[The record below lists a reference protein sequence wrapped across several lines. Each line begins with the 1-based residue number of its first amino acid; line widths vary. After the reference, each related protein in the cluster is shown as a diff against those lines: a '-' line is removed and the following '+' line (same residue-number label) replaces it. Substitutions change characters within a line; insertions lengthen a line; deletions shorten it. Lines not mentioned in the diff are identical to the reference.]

1 MMTCSFFHLACLLLL
16 ARFALL
22 QTGSHMHESCFL
34 VRSFSHFNYERAKRT
49 P

>member
-1 MMTCSFFHLACLLLL
+1 MMTCSFFQLACLLLL

-49 P
+49 L